1 MKTQQYLQ
9 SEKYSKLMFSACF
22 AAYTA
27 SYIGRI
33 NFSAVLPEIIGNG
46 LFTKTEAGI
55 IGSAF
60 FFVYG
65 AFQIVNGFLGDRFS
79 PFKMI
84 TAGTLLS
91 AGANTAMTFC
101 TTNTQ
106 MAFVW
111 GFNGFALSLLWAA
124 ILKILANII
133 NDGMR
138 AKACLNISATLP
150 IGTILAY
157 LFASLSVK
165 YFNWKF
171 AFYIPSAILLGVGI
185 FFGIASVIVKPR
197 LTQREIVTDALPE
210 NKKST
215 YRLFPLL
222 VTAGI
227 FLILPADIIYGLIK
241 EGIST
246 WTPTMITEVY
256 SADPSFS
263 AFLSILLPILNITGV
278 YIITPIYKKIF
289 KKDELKTGA
298 AIILFALVPLSSL
311 IFMERLPSV
320 VSVALLAVITTALSA
335 YNYMIITLVPM
346 QFSYC
351 SRTATVTG
359 IMNTAAYGGCAAA
372 SYGFG
377 IISDRIGWNGT
388 VFVWI
393 GLAVITFLIT
403 LGATGRWK
411 KFKETSELPR

>member
-9 SEKYSKLMFSACF
+9 SEKYSKLMFIACF

-33 NFSAVLPEIIGNG
+33 NFSAVLPAIIGNG

-65 AFQIVNGFLGDRFS
+65 AFQIINGFLGDRLS

-84 TAGTLLS
+84 TSGTILS
-91 AGANTAMTFC
+91 AAANTAMTFC

-106 MAFVW
+106 MAVVW
-111 GFNGFALSLLWAA
+111 GFNGFALSLLWVA

-165 YFNWKF
+165 FINWKF
-171 AFYIPSAILLGVGI
+171 AFYIPSAILFAVGI
-185 FFGIASVIVKPR
+185 FFAVSSLRVKPHI
-197 LTQREIVTDALPE
+197 TQREILSDGFEE
-210 NKKST
+210 NKKSSGS
-215 YRLFPLL
+215 LMPLL
-222 VTAGI
+222 ITAGI
-227 FLILPADIIYGLIK
+227 FFVLPADIIYGLIK

-256 SADPSFS
+256 SAAPSFS

-278 YIITPIYKKIF
+278 YIIAPIYKKIF

-298 AIILFALVPLSSL
+298 AIILFSLIPLSAL
-311 IFMERLPSV
+311 IFMEKFPAVLSV
-320 VSVALLAVITTALSA
+320 TLLAVITTALSA

-377 IISDRIGWNGT
+377 IISDKIGWNGT
-388 VFVWI
+388 VLVWI
-393 GLAVITFLIT
+393 GLAVTTFLIT
-403 LGATGRWK
+403 LGASGRWR
-411 KFKETSELPR
+411 KFKESSKLPR

>member
-9 SEKYSKLMFSACF
+9 SEKYSKLIFIACF

-33 NFSAVLPEIIGNG
+33 NFSAVLPAIIGIG

-65 AFQIVNGFLGDRFS
+65 TFQIINGFLGDRLS

-106 MAFVW
+106 MAVVW

-157 LFASLSVK
+157 LFASLSIK
-165 YFNWKF
+165 FINWKF

-185 FFGIASVIVKPR
+185 FFGISYIIVKPHI
-197 LTQREIVTDALPE
+197 TQRETVINTLPE
-210 NKKST
+210 NKKSS
-215 YRLFPLL
+215 YRLLPLL
-222 VTAGI
+222 ITAGI
-227 FLILPADIIYGLIK
+227 FFVLPADIIYGLIK

-256 SADPSFS
+256 STDPSFS

-311 IFMERLPSV
+311 IFMERLPAV
-320 VSVALLAVITTALSA
+320 LSVALLAVITTALSA

-359 IMNTAAYGGCAAA
+359 IMNTAAYAGCAAA

-377 IISDRIGWNGT
+377 IISDKIGWNGT
-388 VFVWI
+388 VLVWI

-403 LGATGRWK
+403 LGASGRWK
-411 KFKETSELPR
+411 KFKQTSQLPR